1 MAKTRQNRYP
11 QDAKDEGKTLKIQRL
26 IKPRTEGQRVYQDAL
41 EQFDLILSL
50 GPAGSGKTFLAIH
63 HGLQLLQ
70 AKEIQ
75 RLVITRPAVEAEEK
89 LGFLPGG
96 IDEKMAPYLIPMF
109 DAVTDLVGPTM
120 AKKLLETKQ
129 LEIAPLAFMRGRT
142 FNDTYLVADEMQNAT
157 PRQVALLVTR
167 LGFGTKAVLNGD
179 PAQCDLP
186 AGKGNGIGWLA
197 DRVRG
202 KVDEVGVIELGEG
215 DIVRSPLVRKLVP
228 LVGSPS

>member
-120 AKKLLETKQ
+120 AKKLLETGQ

-202 KVDEVGVIELGEG
+202 KIDEVGVIELGEG